1 MAPHRTPTADELLSD
16 IIAWGDRLAAH
27 VADMTRER
35 FLADPRTQ
43 DAVARCIEV
52 IGEAAGQL
60 RQIAP
65 ELEQR
70 DPAPALSKAYG
81 ARNRIA
87 HGYAAADYGLPW
99 MTALEAVPPMVRAAR
114 SALGNRA

>member
-1 MAPHRTPTADELLSD
+1 MAPRRAPAPDDLLRD
-16 IIAWGDRLAAH
+16 IIAWGERLAAH
-27 VADMTRER
+27 IGGMTREA
-35 FLADPRTQ
+35 FLDDPRTQ

-70 DPAPALSKAYG
+70 DPSLALSRAYG

-87 HGYAAADYGLPW
+87 HGYAAVDYGVLW
-99 MTALEAVPPMVRAAR
+99 TTAREAVPPMIQAARAAL
-114 SALGNRA
+114 AARA